1 MAGRPSSGTGRPS
14 SGNARPGR
22 PSSGNARPGSAA
34 PNRQP
39 PPNMGYWEGDE
50 FVTKGSG
57 GFEIRLPYELNDHCG
72 FRAGQIREIVW
83 AFGVSDVLEDGLISA
98 KEVRRCLSRLGEEP
112 SEKELLRVL
121 NLVDPHGHGVIDFQK
136 FVRLMSHFDRSMLT
150 ENELINA
157 FKIFDRDQSGSIDA
171 IEMQELM
178 TKLGFKITPLEAHAL
193 IEEADDD
200 KSGEV
205 TYGEFVNKILEQQ

>member
-1 MAGRPSSGTGRPS
+1 MAGRPSSGT
-14 SGNARPGR
+14 GR

-98 KEVRRCLSRLGEEP
+98 KEVRRCLSRLGE
-112 SEKELLRVL
+112 ELLRVL